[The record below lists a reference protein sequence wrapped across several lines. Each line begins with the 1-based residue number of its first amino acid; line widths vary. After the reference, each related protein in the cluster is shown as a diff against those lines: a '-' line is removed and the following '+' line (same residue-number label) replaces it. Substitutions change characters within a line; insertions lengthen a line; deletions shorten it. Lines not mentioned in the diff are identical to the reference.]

1 MPIALLD
8 EGRRRAEE
16 YEAQETGRK
25 RAGRLV
31 ANDARLCCVT
41 PINGGSMDRF
51 TKLLFLCALTV
62 GVVALIGFWPGKYQY
77 YNTAYG
83 ILVRVNRY
91 SGQSEHY
98 LPTTGWTTGV
108 PAAASG
114 QADLFGRPIPAQN
127 STQRDLFGN
136 PIPSATVSK

>member
-1 MPIALLD
+1 
-8 EGRRRAEE
+8 
-16 YEAQETGRK
+16 
-25 RAGRLV
+25 
-31 ANDARLCCVT
+31 
-41 PINGGSMDRF
+41 MDRF
-51 TKLLFLCALTV
+51 TKLLFLCALAV
-62 GVVALIGFWPGKYQY
+62 GAVALIGFWPGKYQY

-114 QADLFGRPIPAQN
+114 QAGVFGRPIPAQN
-127 STQRDLFGN
+127 STQSDLFGN

>member
-1 MPIALLD
+1 
-8 EGRRRAEE
+8 
-16 YEAQETGRK
+16 
-25 RAGRLV
+25 
-31 ANDARLCCVT
+31 
-41 PINGGSMDRF
+41 MDRF
-51 TKLLFLCALTV
+51 TKLLFLCALVV

-98 LPTTGWTTGV
+98 LPTTGWTTGM
-108 PAAASG
+108 PAAASSR
-114 QADLFGRPIPAQN
+114 ADEFGRPIPAQD

>member
-1 MPIALLD
+1 
-8 EGRRRAEE
+8 
-16 YEAQETGRK
+16 
-25 RAGRLV
+25 
-31 ANDARLCCVT
+31 
-41 PINGGSMDRF
+41 MDRF
-51 TKLLFLCALTV
+51 IKLLFLCALAI
-62 GVVALIGFWPGKYQY
+62 GVVALIGFWPSKYQY

-108 PAAASG
+108 PAAASS
-114 QADLFGRPIPAQN
+114 QVDLLGRPIPAQT

-136 PIPSATVSK
+136 PIPSPPVSR

>member
-1 MPIALLD
+1 
-8 EGRRRAEE
+8 
-16 YEAQETGRK
+16 
-25 RAGRLV
+25 
-31 ANDARLCCVT
+31 
-41 PINGGSMDRF
+41 MDRF
-51 TKLLFLCALTV
+51 IKLLFLCVLAV

-114 QADLFGRPIPAQN
+114 QVDMLGRPIPAQT
-127 STQRDLFGN
+127 STQRDLIGD
-136 PIPSATVSK
+136 PSPSSTVSK